1 MFEKT
6 ASATRYYFITP
17 REAVDARLPP
27 RRPERA
33 GQRQLSWGKMLKISA
48 YITLI
53 WLALAVCRYA
63 AAKEEDACFADEHPA
78 LQTVILAITSNWPR
92 CPVIFVKSVESGQH
106 TEIRHYRL
114 MSQSRSPQDA
124 IRPTQWWHDVDI
136 YIPNG
141 AFTGKA
147 LLVMSEDCACSAA
160 GRERRAIKTGVFR
173 RGAGGAEQ
181 NSGGG
186 GQSAALPVHG
196 IPK

>member
-78 LQTVILAITSNWPR
+78 LQTVIPCYNQQLATLPLSFSLKAWRAANTR
-92 CPVIFVKSVESGQH
+92 KFVIIG
-106 TEIRHYRL
+106 
-114 MSQSRSPQDA
+114 
-124 IRPTQWWHDVDI
+124 
-136 YIPNG
+136 
-141 AFTGKA
+141 
-147 LLVMSEDCACSAA
+147 
-160 GRERRAIKTGVFR
+160 
-173 RGAGGAEQ
+173 
-181 NSGGG
+181 
-186 GQSAALPVHG
+186 
-196 IPK
+196 